1 MKVLESIATRGG
13 NDCVVVAL
21 SRATQGAKRRQCE
34 SIESWHAATH
44 EIAAHFSGGHL
55 GPMQAAQRAGARA
68 RILSQL
74 DQLRARVV
82 SGWHYKQANT
92 NCKGKI
98 AARGD
103 HSVDALPRIQKEQNL
118 LSFVSIRSLS
128 TVLQHSCSPRA
139 CDLRAVWR
147 GETRMGAR
155 IAGRTHSNHAFTSA
169 AAPRGRAHAVA
180 ARTRPT
186 QTTQIIASSAS
197 RCRAFANRVALRRQ
211 K

>member
-1 MKVLESIATRGG
+1 MPNDVAVRASSHGTPRLAKCMSTSQGGIWDLCKRPAELAPVLVFCRS
-13 NDCVVVAL
+13 C
-21 SRATQGAKRRQCE
+21 
-34 SIESWHAATH
+34 
-44 EIAAHFSGGHL
+44 
-55 GPMQAAQRAGARA
+55 
-68 RILSQL
+68 

-82 SGWHYKQANT
+82 SGWHFDKQST

-103 HSVDALPRIQKEQNL
+103 HSVDALPRKQKEQNL
-118 LSFVSIRSLS
+118 LSFVSTRSLS

-147 GETRMGAR
+147 GETRMVTASLAELATITRSHLQRSAR
-155 IAGRTHSNHAFTSA
+155 
-169 AAPRGRAHAVA
+169 RAHAVA

-186 QTTQIIASSAS
+186 QTTAS

>member
-1 MKVLESIATRGG
+1 M
-13 NDCVVVAL
+13 
-21 SRATQGAKRRQCE
+21 
-34 SIESWHAATH
+34 
-44 EIAAHFSGGHL
+44 
-55 GPMQAAQRAGARA
+55 GPMQAPRRAGAVLVFCR
-68 RILSQL
+68 SC
-74 DQLRARVV
+74 DQLRARVL
-82 SGWHYKQANT
+82 SGWHFDKQST

-169 AAPRGRAHAVA
+169 AAPRGARTPSPRAHGPHRQHKSSRARHRAVA
-180 ARTRPT
+180 PSPT
-186 QTTQIIASSAS
+186 
-197 RCRAFANRVALRRQ
+197 ALRSAGKNEALNSPLRRRRGPRADAG
-211 K
+211 

>member
-1 MKVLESIATRGG
+1 MPQNDGESASSHGTPRLTKLQRTSQGGIWDLCKRPAELAPVLVFCRS
-13 NDCVVVAL
+13 C
-21 SRATQGAKRRQCE
+21 
-34 SIESWHAATH
+34 
-44 EIAAHFSGGHL
+44 
-55 GPMQAAQRAGARA
+55 
-68 RILSQL
+68 

-82 SGWHYKQANT
+82 SGWHLDKQST
-92 NCKGKI
+92 NFKGKI

-103 HSVDALPRIQKEQNL
+103 HSVDALPRKQKEQNL
-118 LSFVSIRSLS
+118 LSFVSNRSLS

-169 AAPRGRAHAVA
+169 AAPRGRADAVA

-197 RCRAFANRVALRRQ
+197 RCRAFANRAALRRQ

>member
-1 MKVLESIATRGG
+1 M
-13 NDCVVVAL
+13 
-21 SRATQGAKRRQCE
+21 
-34 SIESWHAATH
+34 
-44 EIAAHFSGGHL
+44 
-55 GPMQAAQRAGARA
+55 
-68 RILSQL
+68 
-74 DQLRARVV
+74 
-82 SGWHYKQANT
+82 
-92 NCKGKI
+92 
-98 AARGD
+98 
-103 HSVDALPRIQKEQNL
+103 
-118 LSFVSIRSLS
+118 LSFASNRSLS

-155 IAGRTHSNHAFTSA
+155 IAGRTHGNHAFICSSSA
-169 AAPRGRAHAVA
+169 RRAHAVA